1 MQHVTKNLPP
11 QLFCDDASGLRSLEE
26 RERQRVLA
34 IIDTAVTLAAG
45 FVLGMLVM
53 GILVTL

>member
-11 QLFCDDASGLRSLEE
+11 QLFHDDASGLRNLEE

-34 IIDTAVTLAAG
+34 IIDTAVTIAAG
-45 FVLGMLVM
+45 FVLGMLAM